1 MPSTPRSMCACRK
14 QLLDGR
20 VVVQLWIN
28 TQGHADI
35 LKSGATLQELAD
47 DAFALLLAKQRGKS
61 R

>member
-1 MPSTPRSMCACRK
+1 MAASSSSSGSIPK
-14 QLLDGR
+14 
-20 VVVQLWIN
+20 
-28 TQGHADI
+28 GHADI